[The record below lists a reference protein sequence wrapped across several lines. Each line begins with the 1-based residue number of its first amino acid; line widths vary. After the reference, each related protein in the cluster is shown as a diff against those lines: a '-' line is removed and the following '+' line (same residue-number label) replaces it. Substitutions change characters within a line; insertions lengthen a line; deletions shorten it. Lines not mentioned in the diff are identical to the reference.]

1 MRGCC
6 GLGGGAVHDH
16 DPLQPGGAAKR
27 LEVGPDDG
35 QRLVQWMA
43 PSVHTRA
50 QPALHLL
57 QRVGHDVEEAGRKH
71 TGADER
77 LSPFAQRHT
86 RHVVTAED
94 ELVDAGQPG
103 VGERRQLRDEPRR
116 RNEAEA
122 EGGPAAIV
130 VVLTAPRAPT
140 SHTPIRPLLPK
151 AGGVRAPAPVPV
163 AWSTLPTRYEMLG
176 FPKVPSLR
184 FDRYWSGSE
193 MPEVGW
199 GAGSRGHHMEREAPA

>member
-57 QRVGHDVEEAGRKH
+57 QRVGHDVEEAGRKS

-122 EGGPAAIV
+122 EGGPAGDRSRADCASGPDQPHPDPAAAPEGRRCPGPSSRPRCV
-130 VVLTAPRAPT
+130 VHVANP
-140 SHTPIRPLLPK
+140 
-151 AGGVRAPAPVPV
+151 VRNV
-163 AWSTLPTRYEMLG
+163 
-176 FPKVPSLR
+176 R
-184 FDRYWSGSE
+184 FS
-193 MPEVGW
+193 
-199 GAGSRGHHMEREAPA
+199 